1 MILHIIRQ
9 YKLEQGSLEVEY
21 IEDCFHEFAT
31 KKKTAREIMERLR
44 GREHLILLSMAQS
57 PDDPT
62 QLIPVAYKVG
72 HELRARETE
81 PKLAALVEQLRGRV
95 LFADRKIYYSWI
107 GGTREQWRGEGHYRA
122 LSEQQEEW
130 ALRHGYHEIVV
141 KTKNRFY
148 SMRAALDHLR
158 FNVVRFQP
166 DAADNAESKV
176 YLSKVL
182 GKDLL
187 EGHRTQRSV
196 EAF

>member
-1 MILHIIRQ
+1 MIPHVIRQ
-9 YKLEQGSLEVEY
+9 YKIDQGALEVEY
-21 IEDCFHEFAT
+21 IEDCFHEFST
-31 KKKTAREIMERLR
+31 KKKTAREIVDRLR
-44 GREHLILLSMAQS
+44 GREHLILLSMAPS

-72 HELRARETE
+72 HELRVRETD
-81 PKLAALVEQLRGRV
+81 PKLLELVVQVKGRV
-95 LFADRKIYYSWI
+95 VFTDRKVFYSWI
-107 GGTREQWRGEGHYRA
+107 GGTRDQWRGEGHYRA
-122 LSEQQEEW
+122 LTEQQEEW

-166 DAADNAESKV
+166 DPSDNAESKV
-176 YLSKVL
+176 YLSKKL

-187 EGHRTQRSV
+187 EGHRTQRTV